1 MGCGLTQCQFIASKK
16 GELGEKGPENVH
28 LIQKRL
34 QSVMTP
40 GPSVQRHGGEES
52 LFFGGL
58 APGKMNP
65 VGTGVCVP

>member
-1 MGCGLTQCQFIASKK
+1 MGYGLTQCQFIASKK

-40 GPSVQRHGGEES
+40 GPGEQRHEGRKASFLGGWHPS
-52 LFFGGL
+52 
-58 APGKMNP
+58 KMNP
-65 VGTGVCVP
+65 AGTRVCVP